1 MAERFRQMSEDYESK
16 GLATPFKGITTNG
29 EVVPG
34 LFEIK
39 PSGVSTEP
47 VRNAAEAFIATL
59 TPLQLA
65 RTMYPVDDIEWRK
78 WMNQHFYAR
87 QGVCFAE
94 MTDAQRQAAFGLM
107 RASLSAEGFELTRNI
122 MRLNETLAELAGGSC
137 VPGRVAVLH
146 PDLRQA
152 VGHRAVGLETR
163 GPSRHHQ
170 LLRTRGPGGDDSRC
184 LSAPNR

>member
-1 MAERFRQMSEDYESK
+1 VTGKPTRRDSISTLVSAAVLALWALGQTQTQSASDTAERFRQMSEEYESK
-16 GLATPFKGITTNG
+16 GLTTPFKGITTNG

-34 LFEIK
+34 LFAIK

-78 WMNQHFYAR
+78 WINQHFYAR

-94 MTDAQRQAAFGLM
+94 MTGAPRQA
-107 RASLSAEGFELTRNI
+107 
-122 MRLNETLAELAGGSC
+122 RLNIDARFANTTARFGFTT
-137 VPGRVAVLH
+137 PF
-146 PDLRQA
+146 
-152 VGHRAVGLETR
+152 
-163 GPSRHHQ
+163 
-170 LLRTRGPGGDDSRC
+170 
-184 LSAPNR
+184 

>member
-1 MAERFRQMSEDYESK
+1 MAHDLHHKHHRPHDHSDHAHTPPLTGGPTRRDFISSLVSAAVLAPWALGQTQTQNASDTAERFRQMSEEYESN

-34 LFEIK
+34 LFAIK

-87 QGVCFAE
+87 QGVSFEE
-94 MTDAQRQAAFGLM
+94 MTETQRAGRLRPDARFPQ
-107 RASLSAEGFELTRNI
+107 
-122 MRLNETLAELAGGSC
+122 
-137 VPGRVAVLH
+137 
-146 PDLRQA
+146 
-152 VGHRAVGLETR
+152 
-163 GPSRHHQ
+163 
-170 LLRTRGPGGDDSRC
+170 RTRF
-184 LSAPNR
+184 